1 MCQSGTIIRP
11 RDASASKK
19 TKRAWLGRL
28 ACTLTLEELPEAEQD
43 WVLSG
48 NNLLLHAVDVPDLQG
63 GLQPS
68 RLHTI
73 PPD

>member
-1 MCQSGTIIRP
+1 MPNVNIVSYFASYVCSGGFIFNLV
-11 RDASASKK
+11 KK
-19 TKRAWLGRL
+19 TAW
-28 ACTLTLEELPEAEQD
+28 TLTLEELPQAKQD

-48 NNLLLHAVDVPDLQG
+48 SNLLLHAVDMPDLQA

-73 PPD
+73 PS